1 MDLIIRKG
9 LPATLRADG
18 ARLYWQA
25 FGAKLGRVLGPDARA
40 LRFLDR
46 VIAADQCLVALNAEG
61 ALLGI
66 AGFKTTGGSFA
77 GGTSADLR
85 AIYGGFGAMWRGTLL
100 LALNRE
106 AETDCF
112 LMDGICVSQD
122 ARGQGVGSALLSGLY
137 EQAATLGYRSVR
149 LDVIDTNPRARALYE
164 REGFHPVRTA
174 PLGPLKYVFGFASAT
189 TMVRQLS
196 PA

>member
-61 ALLGI
+61 DLLGI

>member
-1 MDLIIRKG
+1 MTITIRKG
-9 LPATLRADG
+9 LPATLRSDG

-112 LMDGICVSQD
+112 LMDGICVSQH